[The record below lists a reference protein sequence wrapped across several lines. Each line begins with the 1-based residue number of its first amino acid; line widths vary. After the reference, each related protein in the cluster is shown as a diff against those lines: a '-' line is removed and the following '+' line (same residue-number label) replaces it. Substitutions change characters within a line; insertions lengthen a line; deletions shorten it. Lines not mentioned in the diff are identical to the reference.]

1 MKRPQ
6 HHNKNK
12 DRDRRAFRR
21 GLGSF
26 ALVFMVMV
34 VSIGVIVGSIAFI
47 VAGAGFLVLIGT
59 LSGLGYKWFLRNTDG
74 T

>member
-1 MKRPQ
+1 
-6 HHNKNK
+6 
-12 DRDRRAFRR
+12 
-21 GLGSF
+21 
-26 ALVFMVMV
+26 MVMV